1 MTILIQIWMKDLF
14 IALKLVLF
22 GWMKLRL
29 PMLNLKN
36 LLMLQVIL
44 QLLKKVLIGRS
55 LKKIYP
61 QIHQNQMRVFLFL
74 HPWFLRKQILIT
86 FQIILSGGNG
96 NQELIGKI
104 LVGPEQIL
112 KEKKITLWY
121 KLVGLMQMLMLSGRV
136 EDFQQKLNGNMPREE
151 V

>member
-1 MTILIQIWMKDLF
+1 MKDLF

-55 LKKIYP
+55 LKKIYH
-61 QIHQNQMRVFLFL
+61 QIHQNQMRVFLFP

-96 NQELIGKI
+96 SQVLIGKI
-104 LVGPEQIL
+104 PVGPEQIL
-112 KEKKITLWY
+112 KEKKIIQWY
-121 KLVGLMQMLMLSGRV
+121 KLVGLMRMLMLSGKV

>member
-55 LKKIYP
+55 LKKIYH
-61 QIHQNQMRVFLFL
+61 QTHQNQMRVFLFP

-96 NQELIGKI
+96 NQVLIGKI
-104 LVGPEQIL
+104 PVGQGQIL